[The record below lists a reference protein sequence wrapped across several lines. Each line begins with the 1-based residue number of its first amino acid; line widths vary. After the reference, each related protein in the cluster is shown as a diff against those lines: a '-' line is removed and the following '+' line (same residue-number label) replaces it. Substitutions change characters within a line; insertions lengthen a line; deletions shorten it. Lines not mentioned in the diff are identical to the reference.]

1 MTPTTLTLGVE
12 EELQLIDPYNF
23 ELVSAATRVAALAD
37 HALAPKLREEVH
49 QGVIEVVTDVCSDV
63 ATIRKEL
70 VANRIAIR
78 DLARR
83 SGLAIAAAGVHPFSD
98 WRAQVFTDTPRMGW
112 VAREMGG
119 PAPGLSCFGL
129 HIHVGIPDDD
139 EAVAVI
145 NRLRPYLPH
154 LLALTTSSPIWN
166 GRPSGLM
173 STRAELRRALPRTGI
188 PDAFASHADYRRHVD
203 LLLRTN
209 SIDIERR
216 LWWDLRRSPRHPTI
230 ELRISDMPT
239 RIEDTVALVA
249 LSQALIAH
257 LLAEHRRG
265 GTYDVIPTSLIE
277 ENRRRAARLGVRCH
291 LADFTRGTEVPFASA
306 MDQLIHLVSDA
317 ATELGTRDEIEQIRR
332 IVSDGTSAQRQLV
345 VYETSHDPREVVD
358 WLLRETQRDIPDD

>member
-1 MTPTTLTLGVE
+1 MTPTTLTIGVE
-12 EELQLIDPYNF
+12 EEFQLIDPHTF

-37 HALAPKLREEVH
+37 RALAPKLREEVH
-49 QGVIEVVTDVCSDV
+49 QGVIEIVTDVCSDA
-63 ATIRKEL
+63 ATVRKEL
-70 VANRIAIR
+70 VANRVAVR

-83 SGLAIAAAGVHPFSD
+83 AGLAIAAAGVHPFSD
-98 WRAQVFTDTPRMGW
+98 WRAQVFTDTPRMDW

-119 PAPGLSCFGL
+119 PAPGLTCFGL

-188 PDAFASHADYRRHVD
+188 PDAFASYADYRQHVD

-216 LWWDLRRSPRHPTI
+216 LWWDLRRSPHYPTI

-249 LSQALIAH
+249 LSQALIAY

-265 GTYDVIPTSLIE
+265 AAYDVVPTSLIE
-277 ENRRRAARLGVRCH
+277 ENRRRAMRLGVRCH
-291 LADFTRGTEVPFASA
+291 LVDFPRDTEVPFASA

-317 ATELGTRDEIEQIRR
+317 AIELGTHDEIEQIRR
-332 IVSDGTSAQRQLV
+332 IVSDGTSAQRQLE
-345 VYETSHDPREVVD
+345 VYEASHDPREVVD
-358 WLLRETQRDIPDD
+358 WLLGETQRDIPP

>member
-1 MTPTTLTLGVE
+1 MIPTTLTLGVE
-12 EELQLIDPYNF
+12 EELQLIDPSTF
-23 ELVSAATRVAALAD
+23 ELVSAATHVAALAD
-37 HALAPKLREEVH
+37 HALAPRLREEVH
-49 QGVIEVVTDVCSDV
+49 QGVIEIVTDVCSDV
-63 ATIRKEL
+63 ATIREGL
-70 VANRIAIR
+70 VANRIAVR
-78 DLARR
+78 DLAGRA
-83 SGLAIAAAGVHPFSD
+83 GLAIAAAGVHPFSD

-112 VAREMGG
+112 VARELGG
-119 PAPGLSCFGL
+119 PAPGLTCFGL
-129 HIHVGIPDDD
+129 HVHVGVPDDD

-154 LLALTTSSPIWN
+154 LLALSTSSPIWN

-188 PDAFASHADYRRHVD
+188 PDAFASYADYRRHVD

-216 LWWDLRRSPRHPTI
+216 LWWDVRRSPHYPTI

-265 GTYDVIPTSLIE
+265 VAYDVVPTSLIE
-277 ENRRRAARLGVRCH
+277 ENRRRAMRFGVRCQ
-291 LADFTRGTEVPFASA
+291 LADFSLGTEVPFASA
-306 MDQLIHLVSDA
+306 MDQLIRLVSDA
-317 ATELGTRDEIEQIRR
+317 ATELGTRDELEQIRR
-332 IVSDGTSAQRQLV
+332 IVSDGTSAEHQLAV
-345 VYETSHDPREVVD
+345 HAASRDPREVVD
-358 WLLRETQRDIPDD
+358 WLLRETQRDIPHE